1 MPAAAGFDG
10 RGATVLRQ
18 KWPHGQVKIRLA
30 KHTRHPNWRAVFER
44 IVRSDEITVVEL
56 TPDSSIVGHL
66 PASQIT
72 EAGWPDRG
80 AGPRAQ
86 RLLSRRAQGLTP
98 LVDWISVYGMARP
111 LHKFATTLFLD
122 R

>member
-10 RGATVLRQ
+10 RGATVLGQ
-18 KWPHGQVKIRLA
+18 KLPHGQVKIRLA
-30 KHTRHPNWRAVFER
+30 KHTRHPNRRVVFER

-72 EAGWPDRG
+72 EAGWPDRA
-80 AGPRAQ
+80 AGPRAATSAIAPSPRAHTAR
-86 RLLSRRAQGLTP
+86 RLDKRLWDG
-98 LVDWISVYGMARP
+98 
-111 LHKFATTLFLD
+111 TTASQIRYHAFP
-122 R
+122 